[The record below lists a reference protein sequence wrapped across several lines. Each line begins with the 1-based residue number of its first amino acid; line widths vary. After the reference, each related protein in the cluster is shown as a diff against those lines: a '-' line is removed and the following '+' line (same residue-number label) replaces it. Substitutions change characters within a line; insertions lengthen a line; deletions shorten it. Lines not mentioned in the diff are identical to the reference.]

1 MPRFV
6 YDAMDIWIFLA
17 KFIKMDE
24 NFTQSKFKLVKF
36 KFRNTTNYTLKHE
49 I

>member
-6 YDAMDIWIFLA
+6 YDAMEIWIFIA
-17 KFIKMDE
+17 KFIKLDE
-24 NFTQSKFKLVKF
+24 ILHNKFKLVKF
-36 KFRNTTNYTLKHE
+36 KSGNTINYMLKHE